1 MYKIDDIVF
10 VKPLKKEG
18 FILKILNNNKY
29 LVKVNE
35 ICINALENDLKHI
48 DKLVTKNIKNNK
60 KIKNI
65 TNSKAQNLYKH
76 SNKIKTIDLHG
87 VKYANLEEIVLREI
101 SNAVMQGYKQVHLM
115 HGIGHEILKN
125 ALPKILDT
133 ISVISSYKETENPGV
148 MAVYL

>member
-1 MYKIDDIVF
+1 MFKIGESVF
-10 VKPLKKEG
+10 VKPIKKEG
-18 FILKILNNNKY
+18 LIVKILNNNKY

-35 ICINALENDLKHI
+35 ICINIAESDLKHI
-48 DKLVTKNIKNNK
+48 DKLATKNTKNNK

-65 TNSKAQNLYKH
+65 TNSKAQNRYEN
-76 SNKIKTIDLHG
+76 SNKIKTVDLHG

-125 ALPKILDT
+125 ALPKILDN

>member
-48 DKLVTKNIKNNK
+48 DKLVKKTQKIIKK
-60 KIKNI
+60 SKI
-65 TNSKAQNLYKH
+65 
-76 SNKIKTIDLHG
+76 
-87 VKYANLEEIVLREI
+87 
-101 SNAVMQGYKQVHLM
+101 
-115 HGIGHEILKN
+115 
-125 ALPKILDT
+125 
-133 ISVISSYKETENPGV
+133 
-148 MAVYL
+148 